1 MQLKEHT
8 TAQKLRGGYYTD
20 PVLAEYIVNQMKIKD
35 KVSILE
41 PSCGDGVFLR
51 SIKKLIPDEKI
62 EAVEAI
68 EILKE
73 EVNLINEK
81 VWPDQYHIQCSDFL
95 KYYHKNK
102 KRKFD
107 LILGNPP
114 YIRYQYLTK
123 AQRTIQ
129 SEILENNGM
138 TPNKLINSWVCFL
151 VACVERLKDGGRIG
165 FVIPAELLQIVYAEQ
180 LRQYLID
187 ELSEILLITF
197 KELVF
202 EGIEQEVV
210 VLLGTK
216 KYEKKEKSL
225 SNVNADST
233 DADTK
238 IGVIEFKNLS
248 DLRPLDQVSIDYK
261 PIKHSKEKWTKY
273 FLTTEENSAIQNVK
287 VRNDFYSFDDIS
299 IVNVGITT
307 GNNKYFSVG
316 QDIVDEYELKDVVL
330 PLIGRSSHA
339 HGIYFTKEDWNQ
351 NISDGTR
358 AYLINFPTDIPF
370 EEYHNLHK
378 KYILEGE
385 NSGENKGYKCGIR
398 ERWYVVPS
406 VWVPDA
412 FFLRRNNTFPKFVLN
427 NIAAVSTDTMHRIK
441 FKEGINPKKVLLS
454 YYNSITFAFTEIAG
468 RSYGGGVLEILPRE
482 VGVIPLPDLQ
492 DFDDERTEELVA
504 IIDDYVRNKRNI
516 EEMLDIIDKEILT
529 GYLGIET
536 GETKIYRGIWKKLM
550 NRRLERK

>member
-8 TAQKLRGGYYTD
+8 TAKKLRGGYYTE
-20 PVLAEYIVNQMKIKD
+20 PKLADYIVSQFEISD

-41 PSCGDGVFLR
+41 PSCGDGVFLS
-51 SIKKLIPDEKI
+51 SIKKLIPEEKI
-62 EAVEAI
+62 ESVDGI
-68 EILKE
+68 EIIKE
-73 EVNLINEK
+73 EVASIQK
-81 VWPDQYHIQCSDFL
+81 KSFGDKYHIQCNDFL

-102 KRKFD
+102 NKKFD
-107 LILGNPP
+107 LVLGNPP

-123 AQRTIQ
+123 AQRNIQ
-129 SEILENNGM
+129 SEILKKNGM

-180 LRQYLID
+180 LRQFLVD
-187 ELSEILLITF
+187 ELSEITLITF

-210 VLLGTK
+210 VLIG
-216 KYEKKEKSL
+216 EKKVEKA
-225 SNVNADST
+225 N
-233 DADTK
+233 DTK
-238 IGVIEFKNLS
+238 IGVIEFKNLNELQNLS
-248 DLRPLDQVSIDYK
+248 EIQIDYK

-273 FLTTEENSAIQNVK
+273 FLTTEENRVIQSIK
-287 VRNDFYSFDDIS
+287 ERKEFLTFDDIS

-316 QDIVDEYELKDVVL
+316 QDTVDEYNLKDVVL

-339 HGIYFTKEDWNQ
+339 HGIYFTKKDWNQ

-358 AYLINFPTDIPF
+358 AYLINFPTDVPF
-370 EEYHNLHK
+370 EEYHDLHK
-378 KYILEGE
+378 KYIQEGE
-385 NSGENKGYKCGIR
+385 KAGENKGYKCGIR
-398 ERWYVVPS
+398 ERWYIVPS

-441 FKEGINPKKVLLS
+441 FKEGIDAKKVLLS
-454 YYNSITFAFTEIAG
+454 YYNSVTFAFTEIAG

-492 DFDDERTEELVA
+492 NFDDKRTDELIA
-504 IIDDYVRNKRNI
+504 SIDDYVRNKKSI
-516 EEMLDIIDKEILT
+516 EELLNQIDEEILVNYI
-529 GYLGIET
+529 GMSFDEVKLF
-536 GETKIYRGIWKKLM
+536 RNIWKKLM
-550 NRRLERK
+550 NRRLDRK